1 MSDKEYFEAVQ
12 QFYEDRLKSQ
22 LKEKFRKC
30 KGCQG
35 DKQFIEKPGQLIYSC
50 GKSSKSKDS
59 KGDKCGHQMTINL
72 ARYLHYSEM
81 KEDVNKVMDG
91 SMDLSLFDEIFS
103 KEEINKQNEIIKD
116 NAKLFKKCKKP
127 FSEQNQLKA
136 RVNVIKKT
144 HKNRIQLKVE
154 QNLLLHKFKN
164 EEDFVKKQTLMKEY
178 LQINKRIK
186 EEYDELLT
194 SNKPLN
200 NFLVIEEGSVIK
212 ST

>member
-22 LKEKFRKC
+22 LKDKFRKC

-103 KEEINKQNEIIKD
+103 KEEINKQHEIIKD